1 MVATVRSRSRLDGAV
16 AFIVRPESVPDL
28 VVFGLALLP
37 PIALSLAFFRQL
49 AGAALGLALGI
60 ALVLMLAEALLGRA
74 GIIITPG
81 RRLAH
86 PAAITALLVAGF
98 AAPRLPLPVIAGVVT
113 ATILFDRIF
122 GPNLPQNFV
131 PPALL
136 GIAAVALL
144 QQLLHVSY
152 SNPFDLRPL
161 AEPFALAAETHRTI
175 DPIKLYVGNVP
186 GPLAATSMGAVLL
199 GWAYLWYARRVVGRA
214 LAAYLVG
221 VAVAALALRK
231 DVPLQV
237 VSGSA
242 LFVTAFVATDRRHL
256 QGPSGFLV
264 ALGLA
269 AGILTVALRMRGQ
282 HIHAA
287 WEAWIAVGLVASLL
301 VWVWARLPQGQRPSR
316 PRTNGTATPAPAP
329 LEPEEESWSE
339 APSAPAPAMPA
350 RVQRYPSRP
359 VLRQGVRLSQAHRP
373 AAGWTP
379 QGYLVLALL
388 LVVVN
393 PAGLVLLRGA
403 PLRPAVRLALTVASL
418 LWYAAVAFVVLRVL
432 HKI

>member
-1 MVATVRSRSRLDGAV
+1 
-16 AFIVRPESVPDL
+16 VPDL

-37 PIALSLAFFRQL
+37 PLALSLAFFRQL
-49 AGAALGLALGI
+49 TGAALGLALGI

-86 PAAITALLVAGF
+86 PPVITALLVAGF
-98 AAPRLPLPVIAGVVT
+98 AAPRLPLQAIAGAVAV
-113 ATILFDRIF
+113 TILFDRIV
-122 GPNLPQNFV
+122 GPHLPDTF
-131 PPALL
+131 PSPALL

-144 QQLLHVSY
+144 QLPLHVSY

-186 GPLAATSMGAVLL
+186 GPLVATSMGAVFL

-214 LAAYLVG
+214 VAAYLVG
-221 VAVAALALRK
+221 VGVAALVLRQ
-231 DVPLQV
+231 DVPLQI

-256 QGPSGFLV
+256 RGPNGFLV
-264 ALGLA
+264 ALGLV
-269 AGILTVALRMRGQ
+269 AGILTVALRVRGQ

-287 WEAWIAVGLVASLL
+287 LEAWVAIGLAGSLL
-301 VWVWARLPQGQRPSR
+301 VWVWALLPQGLRASG
-316 PRTNGTATPAPAP
+316 PRTNGRPTPAPASP
-329 LEPEEESWSE
+329 EPEEESWGE

-350 RVQRYPSRP
+350 RVQHHPSRP
-359 VLRQGVRLSQAHRP
+359 ALRQGVRLSHAQQP
-373 AAGWTP
+373 ASGWTARR
-379 QGYLVLALL
+379 YFVLGLL
-388 LVVVN
+388 LLAVN
-393 PAGLVLLRGA
+393 PAGLVMLRGA
-403 PLRPAVRLALTVASL
+403 PLRPAVRPALIVASL
-418 LWYAAVAFVVLRVL
+418 LWYTAVAFVVLRVL
-432 HKI
+432 HRI